1 MERYNAVFKET
12 IEDLIYSLG
21 STITYLSDHK
31 TEIKLNRIT
40 ENIDIR
46 NKEIRNG
53 VIVNLV
59 GGQVSC
65 IYEKQFETFLIHK
78 MQDEEAITVFTDN
91 FFDFFSKVSKYHLF
105 DVSLT
110 EKSTKIKYYIQFRI
124 KVIGEESSTT
134 TIIFGVDDMAGIYFG
149 ELFDCFE

>member
-1 MERYNAVFKET
+1 MERYNKVFKET

-21 STITYLSDHK
+21 TTAKYLTEVK

-40 ENIDIR
+40 DRIDISNR
-46 NKEIRNG
+46 EIRNG
-53 VIVNLV
+53 AIVNLV

-65 IYEKQFETFLIHK
+65 IYERKFEQFLQTTMECEDAVT
-78 MQDEEAITVFTDN
+78 EFTDN
-91 FFDFFSKVSKYHLF
+91 FFDSFSRVSKHQVF

-110 EKSTKIKYYIQFRI
+110 EKSTKIKYYIQFRV
-124 KVIGEESSTT
+124 KVMSEVPFTT
-134 TIIFGVDDMAGIYFG
+134 KIVFGVDDMVGIYFG

>member
-21 STITYLSDHK
+21 TTINYLAEAK

-40 ENIDIR
+40 TSMDIS

-53 VIVNLV
+53 TIVNLV

-65 IYEKQFETFLIHK
+65 IYEKQFETYLITK
-78 MQDEEAITVFTDN
+78 MNDEEAITEFTDN
-91 FFDFFSKVSKYHLF
+91 FFDSFSKVSKHHLF

-110 EKSTKIKYYIQFRI
+110 EKSTKIKYYIQFQV
-124 KVIGEESSTT
+124 KVIGEETFTT
-134 TIIFGVDDMAGIYFG
+134 KIIFGVDDMVGMYFG

>member
-12 IEDLIYSLG
+12 IEDLIYSMG
-21 STITYLSDHK
+21 MTIRYLSESK
-31 TEIKLNRIT
+31 TEIKLSRIT
-40 ENIDIR
+40 DKIDVS

-53 VIVNLV
+53 AIVNLV

-65 IYEKQFETFLIHK
+65 IYEKQFETFLINT
-78 MQDEEAITVFTDN
+78 MNDEEAITEFTDN
-91 FFDFFSKVSKYHLF
+91 FFDSFSKVSKHHLF

-110 EKSTKIKYYIQFRI
+110 EKSTKIKYYIQFQV
-124 KVIGEESSTT
+124 KVIGEETFTT
-134 TIIFGVDDMAGIYFG
+134 KIIFGVDDMVGIYFG

>member
-21 STITYLSDHK
+21 TTINYLADAK

-40 ENIDIR
+40 DSMDVT

-53 VIVNLV
+53 TIVNLV

-65 IYEKQFETFLIHK
+65 IYEKQFETFLITK
-78 MQDEEAITVFTDN
+78 MNDDEAITEFTDN
-91 FFDFFSKVSKYHLF
+91 FFDSFSKVSKHHLF

-110 EKSTKIKYYIQFRI
+110 EKSTKIKYYIQFQI
-124 KVIGEESSTT
+124 KVIGEEPFTT
-134 TIIFGVDDMAGIYFG
+134 KIIFGVDDMVGIYFG